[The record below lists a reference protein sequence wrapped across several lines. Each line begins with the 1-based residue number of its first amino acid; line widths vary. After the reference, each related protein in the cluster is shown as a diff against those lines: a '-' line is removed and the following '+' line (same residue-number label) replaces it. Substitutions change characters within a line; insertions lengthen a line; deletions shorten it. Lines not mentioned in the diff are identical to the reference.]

1 MRSLELQSLY
11 REDTQLRTASDNLA
25 SNLQLRLYQQ
35 QQQQQEKPESSSIQ
49 RQVLPQQQDSV
60 ISVRGHTWIAKDSN
74 ARKRSGAS
82 SAGNVQNQR
91 YWNKKVQQ

>member
-1 MRSLELQSLY
+1 MIPARIELDFSLSAGARRSKFNYFGSFA
-11 REDTQLRTASDNLA
+11 R
-25 SNLQLRLYQQ
+25 
-35 QQQQQEKPESSSIQ
+35 PESSSIQ